1 MFGDSNVIFVSC
13 IDENGSSPIAKL
25 VAIKPDGTLI
35 SGDVLSMAFRNDA
48 GHRLFTHGVFPKKN
62 IALLAS
68 TNDGLEF
75 WKISYLI
82 QGSFTLFHIVKLDTP
97 SALKGGIVD
106 MCKIGRNIVFATTSR
121 IYTFSTNVWKRNDSN
136 LIKAFD

>member
-1 MFGDSNVIFVSC
+1 MFGDKNIVFVSC
-13 IDENGSSPIAKL
+13 IDKNGFLPTTKL

-48 GHRLFTHGVFPKKN
+48 GHRLFTYGVFPKKN

-68 TNDGLEF
+68 TNDGLKF

-82 QGSFTLFHIVKLDTP
+82 QGSLTLFCIT
-97 SALKGGIVD
+97 
-106 MCKIGRNIVFATTSR
+106 
-121 IYTFSTNVWKRNDSN
+121 
-136 LIKAFD
+136 